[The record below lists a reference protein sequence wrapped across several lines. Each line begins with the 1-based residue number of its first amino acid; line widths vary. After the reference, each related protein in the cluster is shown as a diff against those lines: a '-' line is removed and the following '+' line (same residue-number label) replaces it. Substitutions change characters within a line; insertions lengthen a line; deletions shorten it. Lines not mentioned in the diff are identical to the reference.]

1 MSSRKSPPASSE
13 PPQLQDRGGP
23 VTVIAYGNT
32 LRSDDGV
39 ARRVAE
45 ELEALELPQIQVIS
59 CDLLLPELAEPVSR
73 AERVI
78 FVDAEANSAGPVRA
92 HKVVAAESSQL
103 MAHHASA
110 TVILALARDV
120 FGHAPEAWLVT
131 IPGRDFGIGEGL
143 SEIAT
148 RGKKRALELIQAI
161 QLRAGSDAER

>member
-1 MSSRKSPPASSE
+1 MSPSEFTPACAK
-13 PPQLQDRGGP
+13 PPQFQNSGGP
-23 VTVIAYGNT
+23 VTVVAYGNT

-39 ARRVAE
+39 ARRLAE
-45 ELEALELPQIQVIS
+45 ELEELGLPQIQVIS
-59 CDLLLPELAEPVSR
+59 CDLLLPELAEAVSR

-78 FVDAEANSAGPVRA
+78 FVDAEVNSTEPVRA

-110 TVILALARDV
+110 AVILALARDV
-120 FGHAPEAWLVT
+120 FSRAPEAWLVT
-131 IPGRDFGIGEGL
+131 IPGQDFGIGEGL

-161 QLRAGSDAER
+161 QLRADCVSDR